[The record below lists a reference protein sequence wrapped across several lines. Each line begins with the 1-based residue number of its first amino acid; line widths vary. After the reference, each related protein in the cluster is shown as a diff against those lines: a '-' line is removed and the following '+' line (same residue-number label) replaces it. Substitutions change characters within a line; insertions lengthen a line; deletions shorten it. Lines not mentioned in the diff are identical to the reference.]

1 MLGGDGGR
9 TGVARLVIDQDP
21 SLLDR
26 WQLSVTTTGS
36 AKLISSE
43 SVDLP
48 DSSRFFRRAAVSS
61 ARARAHS
68 SDIGEILGLQSC
80 LKAPAI
86 PIHEMFHP
94 RDVAEQHSRLSGWGG
109 SRGDRARPS
118 PVPPV
123 APCDRPPRFDGLHA
137 ARLVSGLW
145 SSPSLQLRPTRRLP
159 EPYRGPVATVPSST
173 LHYRCG
179 GSAGIHRLPN
189 SPARRGRAGTFSHR
203 ILLDLLAADQRY
215 G

>member
-1 MLGGDGGR
+1 
-9 TGVARLVIDQDP
+9 
-21 SLLDR
+21 
-26 WQLSVTTTGS
+26 
-36 AKLISSE
+36 
-43 SVDLP
+43 VDLP

-118 PVPPV
+118 PGCCQSRPAIAHRDSTAYTLQGWFPGSGVVRVCSSDRLGAFPNPIEGRWLLCRVQRSTTVAGAAPAFTGFPILLPV
-123 APCDRPPRFDGLHA
+123 VDGQAPSATGYYLIFSRRINDTDDDA
-137 ARLVSGLW
+137 QLW
-145 SSPSLQLRPTRRLP
+145 S
-159 EPYRGPVATVPSST
+159 
-173 LHYRCG
+173 
-179 GSAGIHRLPN
+179 
-189 SPARRGRAGTFSHR
+189 
-203 ILLDLLAADQRY
+203 
-215 G
+215 